1 MIYNPPMG
9 GAANDP
15 YVTGNPAT
23 ATAGSIPPGAA
34 IEQPQREIV
43 NVITAAGLTAS
54 SSNVGQLAQA
64 IQNGGL
70 WVANAGG
77 SSDAITASFSPAVT
91 GLQNG
96 MSLSVRSSAA
106 NLTATPTFT
115 PNNGVIAAH
124 TIVKGAGAPLVPG
137 DIAGGGHWIE
147 LQWDVVL
154 GAWVLLNPAFG
165 ASGSVGSMNGAIGL
179 SAATTLTAANFGSF
193 FEFGGSAAF
202 TTTIPSANNNG
213 GMMFRFANNGGAMQT
228 IEIGQSPGAVGW
240 NSTAAYVAGLTPS
253 LVYYNGIN
261 YSCILANTNQAP
273 PNSTYWKAWGFF
285 FNGVS
290 NGGMIQLAPQQS
302 LTLISDGYNW
312 CAFEGSWVV
321 AQALAGYVSSSAL
334 TTILAS
340 YETIAAL
347 ATTLAGYTQL
357 SQAIGLSQSY
367 NVVTGSR
374 AANTIYTNTGTKPM
388 TVMISLTFGYNV
400 AGTATAQAGPSGSL
414 VNLLYSAYS
423 TLSSLFPSFS
433 FIVQPG
439 QKYQLVT
446 TGTLTINNWSE
457 MS

>member
-1 MIYNPPMG
+1 LI
-9 GAANDP
+9 
-15 YVTGNPAT
+15 
-23 ATAGSIPPGAA
+23 
-34 IEQPQREIV
+34 
-43 NVITAAGLTAS
+43 
-54 SSNVGQLAQA
+54 
-64 IQNGGL
+64 
-70 WVANAGG
+70 
-77 SSDAITASFSPAVT
+77 
-91 GLQNG
+91 
-96 MSLSVRSSAA
+96 
-106 NLTATPTFT
+106 
-115 PNNGVIAAH
+115 
-124 TIVKGAGAPLVPG
+124 PG
-137 DIAGGGHWIE
+137 DIAGGGHWID

-446 TGTLTINNWSE
+446 TGTVTINNWSE